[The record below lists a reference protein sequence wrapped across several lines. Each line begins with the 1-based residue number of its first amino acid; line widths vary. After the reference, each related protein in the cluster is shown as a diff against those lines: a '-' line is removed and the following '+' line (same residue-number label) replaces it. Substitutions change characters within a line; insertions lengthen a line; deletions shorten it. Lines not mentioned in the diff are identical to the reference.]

1 MNLDNFIIPEDKLF
15 DTPSREDGCPKEL
28 EVDLRTAGC
37 DQIQL
42 AGRILKLP
50 QASVSTAQVIFQRFF
65 YVRSFVKFSLM
76 VSFVLFIIYIY
87 FLQCLLPISR
97 IL

>member
-1 MNLDNFIIPEDKLF
+1 MNLDDFVIPEDKLF
-15 DTPSREDGCPKEL
+15 DTPSREDGCSKEL

-42 AGRILKLP
+42 TGRILKLP

-76 VSFVLFIIYIY
+76 VSLFVLYLIFKNFRMCIY
-87 FLQCLLPISR
+87 FVVF
-97 IL
+97 